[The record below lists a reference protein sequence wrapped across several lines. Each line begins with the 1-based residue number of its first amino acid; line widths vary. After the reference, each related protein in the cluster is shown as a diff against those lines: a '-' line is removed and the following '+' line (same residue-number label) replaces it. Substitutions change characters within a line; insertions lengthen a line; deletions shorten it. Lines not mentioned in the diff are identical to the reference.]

1 MEFSVLIES
10 YQPDVPTADRPNIWT
25 AVWGPD
31 YPDANNWVFDS
42 GLGCESENRYLR
54 PCSEVDDLIA
64 QAARESDP
72 AVRTELYYRIEEMF
86 FGPEGEHPMIPLMLR
101 VDPLLFKPWYSG
113 PFETDGLFGGP
124 HYDWRSIDQEA
135 QLAARG

>member
-101 VDPLLFKPWYSG
+101 VDPLFKPWYSG
-113 PFETDGLFGGP
+113 PFETDGRSAARTTTGGP
-124 HYDWRSIDQEA
+124 SIRRRSGR
-135 QLAARG
+135 AR